1 MVSKIAHSADSS
13 TTTGILAQASRKV
26 IMKRATTLLA
36 LAVLLAFS
44 AAQMAASTGSAPSF
58 KAAPAGNLKPIPAAA
73 APSKTALNFTV
84 ADAKGLLL
92 TCARQQIDSSTFSGC
107 TLAPGRTLD
116 DLMTSIVR
124 AIRAQQDKVNDE

>member
-1 MVSKIAHSADSS
+1 
-13 TTTGILAQASRKV
+13 
-26 IMKRATTLLA
+26 MKRAATLL
-36 LAVLLAFS
+36 VLTVILAFS
-44 AAQMAASTGSAPSF
+44 AAQMAASTGSTPPL
-58 KAAPAGNLKPIPAAA
+58 KAAPAGDLKPVSAA

-92 TCARQQIDSSTFSGC
+92 TCAKEQIDTDTFSGC

-124 AIRAQQDKVNDE
+124 AIHAQQQKDNAE

>member
-1 MVSKIAHSADSS
+1 
-13 TTTGILAQASRKV
+13 
-26 IMKRATTLLA
+26 MKRATTLLA

-44 AAQMAASTGSAPSF
+44 ARLMAASTGSAPPL
-58 KAAPAGNLKPIPAAA
+58 KAAPAGNLIPVPAAAA
-73 APSKTALNFTV
+73 APSKIALNFTV

-92 TCARQQIDSSTFSGC
+92 TCAKQQIDTDTFSGC

-124 AIRAQQDKVNDE
+124 AIHAQQQKDSAE